1 MDDLDNILH
10 GLPRPQSSDSDS
22 DHVPVGVH
30 VASAPANAEAGEDVV
45 DAFFFLI
52 G

>member
-1 MDDLDNILH
+1 MDDLDSILH

-22 DHVPVGVH
+22 DHVPADVH
-30 VASAPANAEAGEDVV
+30 VAPAPANAEVGEDVV
-45 DAFFFLI
+45 DAFFFF